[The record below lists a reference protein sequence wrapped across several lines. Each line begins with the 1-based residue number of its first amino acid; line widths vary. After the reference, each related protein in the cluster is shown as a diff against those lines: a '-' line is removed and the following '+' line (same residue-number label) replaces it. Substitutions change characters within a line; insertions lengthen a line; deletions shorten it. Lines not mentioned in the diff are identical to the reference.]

1 MISFLG
7 LFGEEEKVENVQ
19 EDVNLILVL
28 KMNAQWIN
36 NEVLPYSTGKYIQSL
51 WVEHDG
57 KYYEK
62 KNVYMYV

>member
-28 KMNAQWIN
+28 KINAQWIN
-36 NEVLPYSTGKYIQSL
+36 NEVLPYSTGNYI
-51 WVEHDG
+51 
-57 KYYEK
+57 
-62 KNVYMYV
+62 